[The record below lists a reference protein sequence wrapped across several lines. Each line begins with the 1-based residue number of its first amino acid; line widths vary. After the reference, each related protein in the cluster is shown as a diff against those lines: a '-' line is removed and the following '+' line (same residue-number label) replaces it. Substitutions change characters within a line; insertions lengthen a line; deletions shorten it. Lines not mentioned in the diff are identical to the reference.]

1 MNLFSRTFC
10 SEITICLLLFS
21 IGNLQPAYGQEE
33 AAVDVDNDAPLSA
46 AGRIIRDSSPTTPS
60 ELIRAID
67 QLTTFGDTDLAN
79 IYARQLGEKG
89 GLENKAD
96 LVALGD
102 SVGTQPVFRIA
113 NNRNLDESGR
123 SFCQEILAAM
133 QERDLDP
140 QRLQHLAKLAVDND
154 LQIRRDALLKLRV
167 AGSPAVNALVSIL
180 LTGSPTEQEAAQ
192 KGLLFLGTSAV
203 SPLLAVLETS
213 NQDLRLRVLAILT
226 QLADPLALDDIR
238 IATLASSDENK
249 RQDIARKTRR
259 SIRHYLQAKKSIV
272 EPAAIPQI
280 IWEWD
285 DQKAVLTTRSGSHT
299 LQAAKAACRLAH
311 ALYLADPTETN
322 AILQAVAMLQYEKLN
337 NGISLPLDY
346 SMLVKRQSLND
357 EQKQNL
363 KTLDFLESV
372 FETALYQG
380 SVPATIGAAEL
391 LHQHGVS
398 AGEGIIL
405 ITRRGAD
412 PHPLVE
418 AMQHQDRRVRL
429 AACKAIIAFAETV
442 PFTGDSDQSD
452 QKSET
457 VPYAGASVAVDAL
470 RYLAAS
476 QGKPRVLIA
485 DRRLSR
491 RQSLAS
497 MIKSAGYE
505 PDIYS
510 SGRAAIKA
518 AQQHPDYVA
527 IFISF
532 TIGPR
537 PIGDI
542 LHEFRSDAQTAGLP
556 IGVLVDSNNE
566 HRAENLIADDPLS
579 TLFFMPHT
587 AELAATDIKKLILLA
602 GGAFVPEKER
612 LAQAAT
618 ALVLF
623 KKISQQSSDGYEPNR
638 WVPILKQSLQQAEH
652 AGLAIDILAYM
663 EAPTAQVVLA
673 DAVSNSYLPLPTRR
687 RAAKAFK
694 QHVMSYGIGLSKLEI
709 QQQKDR
715 YDSTKGKGPEEE
727 ELHWSI
733 LESLNQATEKGRLE
747 PAQNSIK

>member
-1 MNLFSRTFC
+1 MNPFSQTFF

-21 IGNLQPAYGQEE
+21 MGNLQPAYGQEE
-33 AAVDVDNDAPLSA
+33 APVDIDAPLSA

-67 QLTTFGDTDLAN
+67 QLTTFGDTELAN
-79 IYARQLGEKG
+79 SYARQLGEKG
-89 GLENKAD
+89 GLEKKAD
-96 LVALGD
+96 LVAIGD
-102 SVGTQPVFRIA
+102 SVGIQPVFRIA

-140 QRLQHLAKLAVDND
+140 QRLQRLAKLAVNND
-154 LQIRRDALLKLRV
+154 LQAGRDALLKLRV
-167 AGSPAVNALVSIL
+167 AGSPAVNALVGIL
-180 LTGSPTEQEAAQ
+180 LTGSPTEQKAAEE
-192 KGLLFLGTSAV
+192 GLLFLGTPAV
-203 SPLLAVLETS
+203 SPLLAVLETG
-213 NQDLRLRVLAILT
+213 NEDLRLRVLAILI
-226 QLADPLALDDIR
+226 QLADPSALDDIR
-238 IATLASSDENK
+238 IATLASADENK
-249 RQDIARKTRR
+249 RQDISRKIRR
-259 SIRHYLQAKKSIV
+259 SIRHHLQGRKDAV
-272 EPAAIPQI
+272 EPAGTPQI
-280 IWEWD
+280 MWQWD
-285 DQKAVLTTRSGSHT
+285 DQRAVLTKRAGSNSMR
-299 LQAAKAACRLAH
+299 AAKAANRLAR
-311 ALYLADPTETN
+311 ALYSAAPTDAN
-322 AILQAVAMLQYEKLN
+322 AILEAAAMLQSEKLN

-346 SMLVKRQSLND
+346 SMLVQRQSLNG
-357 EQKQNL
+357 EQKNNF
-363 KTLDFLESV
+363 KNLDFLESV

-380 SVPATIGAAEL
+380 FVPATIGAAEL

-398 AGEGIIL
+398 AGDGITL

-412 PHPLVE
+412 THPLVE

-429 AACKAIIAFAETV
+429 AACKAIIGLAESV
-442 PFTGDSDQSD
+442 PFTRDSDQSA
-452 QKSET
+452 QESKT

-476 QGKPRVLIA
+476 EGKPRVLIA

-491 RQSLAS
+491 GQSLAS

-510 SGRAAIKA
+510 SGRAAIRA
-518 AQQHPDYVA
+518 AQKHPDYVA
-527 IFISF
+527 MFISF

-556 IGVLVDSNNE
+556 IGVIVDSSNE
-566 HRAENLIADDPLS
+566 HRAENLIANDPLS
-579 TLFFMPHT
+579 TLFFMPNT
-587 AELAATDIKKLILLA
+587 AELAKTDIKNLILLA
-602 GGAFVPEKER
+602 GDAFVPETER

-618 ALVLF
+618 ALALF
-623 KKISQQSSDGYEPNR
+623 KTISQQSSTGYEPNR

-652 AGLAIDILAYM
+652 ARLAIDILAYM
-663 EAPTAQVVLA
+663 KTPTAQVVLA
-673 DAVSNSYLPLPTRR
+673 NAVSNSYLPLTTRR
-687 RAAKAFK
+687 RAAKAFR
-694 QHVMSYGIGLSKLEI
+694 QNIVSHGIGLSKLEI